1 MRAKLKAR
9 LQKDRELYGV
19 EGLRKIEMA
28 YRAYA
33 KSKDVDNKNLQVLI
47 TEFPKANRTGCAVM
61 YAGRRAR
68 GADDGKWFRL
78 AIEKYG
84 DCLYGSGVQV
94 GAYARF
100 YLSRLLERKGDR
112 EGSGKLRTEI
122 LKLYPDALTHRG
134 GRMAD
139 SFRKAE

>member
-1 MRAKLKAR
+1 MRKGSLAPRDKGQETFTPTAAGEPKGLTG
-9 LQKDRELYGV
+9 ESFGLYRRTSYGADMWL
-19 EGLRKIEMA
+19 GLMQRH
-28 YRAYA
+28 
-33 KSKDVDNKNLQVLI
+33 
-47 TEFPKANRTGCAVM
+47 
-61 YAGRRAR
+61 GRRAR

-100 YLSRLLERKGDR
+100 YLARLLERKGDR

-134 GRMAD
+134 GRMAE

>member
-1 MRAKLKAR
+1 MNMLKSAVAAVVATGVCLLGFASDIIPQTNTASNAGVDIKRAMRAKLKAR

-84 DCLYGSGVQV
+84 DCLYSSGVQV

-100 YLSRLLERKGDR
+100 YL
-112 EGSGKLRTEI
+112 
-122 LKLYPDALTHRG
+122 A
-134 GRMAD
+134 
-139 SFRKAE
+139 